1 MKVSSQTKDIYDEEL
16 AKRVHS
22 TAMKV
27 AAHTGR
33 TRDIQEIEQEIWASL
48 LSLGPNLS
56 EDEREAATSS
66 TALFRR
72 GIDYT
77 RTLDPLSRTWRQKL
91 IYAVQEDDG
100 AKSVHETMEDIGVPL
115 NMRQIAEPL
124 LVGSDDFLP
133 GEKSQEERI
142 VLRQAVQDAIIE
154 FAEGKLDKLDQAILH
169 GYILSETTTLGELAH
184 SYGITE
190 SGVSL
195 RVKRMRSR
203 LQTIL
208 ARHGV
213 TAEDLH

>member
-27 AAHTGR
+27 ATHTGR

-56 EDEREAATSS
+56 EQEREAATSS

-77 RTLDPLSRTWRQKL
+77 RTLDPLSRKWRQKL

-115 NMRQIAEPL
+115 NMRQVIGAFP
-124 LVGSDDFLP
+124 VGADDFIP

-154 FAEGKLDKLDQAILH
+154 FTKGKLDELDRAILH
-169 GYILSETTTLGELAH
+169 DYLLNEATTLGELAH
-184 SYGITE
+184 SYAITE
-190 SGVSL
+190 SAVSL
-195 RVKRMRSR
+195 RAKRMRSR